1 MGRVAWS
8 HLPAASGF
16 SSKFKQHFLHVHMS
30 FFSFLNVYGRFSFL
44 LGLSSFVSQTWLTHT
59 VMWHDGEWFLIYCPH
74 HHHHHHDFHCHS
86 AAIVVVTLLPPP
98 SYQLPTLVAT
108 VTVVPASPY
117 GTFWI
122 AQSTCKSLPM
132 NVLLSEPAGS
142 ALFFTCNCFTAIKC
156 KVHVQE

>member
-108 VTVVPASPY
+108 VSGACISI
-117 GTFWI
+117 W
-122 AQSTCKSLPM
+122 
-132 NVLLSEPAGS
+132 NLLDSSKYVQKFTNECAFKWAGRVCIVFY
-142 ALFFTCNCFTAIKC
+142 LQLLHGN
-156 KVHVQE
+156 